1 MLERFGIAL
10 AIVVCLPTTG
20 LARDVYVG
28 VYLHDLSRFRLKDG
42 MVDVDFEM
50 WAKWRGEVD
59 ENGEPARHSFDWTQ
73 LEVANAAEI
82 EMRFLGIESDRDWHT
97 ARWRV
102 RGILRGEFPM
112 HRFPYDV
119 QTVEVALELPN
130 QYGRLVAD
138 AAGSGVAPHFSLTDW
153 LYEAVFHVRKESI
166 TVNSDLGLLEREG
179 LPSTLHRV
187 SYQVRLKRPILTVA
201 LKMFLPLAIIV
212 LVALVALFLP
222 AGAAIGPRSSIGVTA
237 LLSCFAFQFTIADT
251 LPAVAYLTLADTL
264 FLIAYVFSS
273 SALVVTIASYG
284 AFRRGNDERS
294 LFIDRVARISL
305 PIVAFVAVIFAV
317 PSDEPEPEPELEPLV
332 MSEPEPSVRD
342 EVRIGV
348 FGLPRLTASPL
359 LYGTGY
365 GMLLELPDGE
375 QLPVLVETKPGV
387 DNEAIRFLSDG
398 RLEVTWSLREG
409 LRWSDGEPIVARDL
423 SLAWDAYDNPH
434 VESVETPDDRTL
446 VVTWKGRLAQALEGP
461 SVWPSHVLQSVFDE
475 GGYDAVRDHRR
486 AEPVPELGP
495 YHTVE
500 YVPGERLVA
509 EANEHFNGPPPA
521 IERVVVRAMSGEELV
536 AAFLRG
542 EIDVTS
548 PNSITMEQALEVQAQ
563 HPRHV
568 HIRPS
573 NAFVFLQPDLS
584 DPRLGQLEFRRALLQ
599 AIDRERIRQ
608 EVYGEGGRV
617 AHVPVPI
624 DVHGMVVTE
633 HDVDAARETLARL
646 NPAQAPVK
654 LIHGES
660 VLDRT
665 IGGAI
670 AEHLR
675 AAGVPL
681 EVETVSS
688 TATPARTAD
697 HGGLLLHV
705 IRGDREASPGRY
717 WNLRLE
723 NGDYVY
729 ATRHDAYTDEVH
741 ALVERE
747 RHALYPER
755 RMQLRDALLALT
767 SQNLP
772 NLPIVFAAERILADP
787 ALRDWD
793 YGSTEGFGTELR
805 RWHFVQE

>member
-1 MLERFGIAL
+1 
-10 AIVVCLPTTG
+10 
-20 LARDVYVG
+20 
-28 VYLHDLSRFRLKDG
+28 
-42 MVDVDFEM
+42 
-50 WAKWRGEVD
+50 
-59 ENGEPARHSFDWTQ
+59 
-73 LEVANAAEI
+73 
-82 EMRFLGIESDRDWHT
+82 
-97 ARWRV
+97 
-102 RGILRGEFPM
+102 
-112 HRFPYDV
+112 
-119 QTVEVALELPN
+119 
-130 QYGRLVAD
+130 
-138 AAGSGVAPHFSLTDW
+138 
-153 LYEAVFHVRKESI
+153 
-166 TVNSDLGLLEREG
+166 
-179 LPSTLHRV
+179 
-187 SYQVRLKRPILTVA
+187 
-201 LKMFLPLAIIV
+201 
-212 LVALVALFLP
+212 
-222 AGAAIGPRSSIGVTA
+222 
-237 LLSCFAFQFTIADT
+237 
-251 LPAVAYLTLADTL
+251 
-264 FLIAYVFSS
+264 
-273 SALVVTIASYG
+273 
-284 AFRRGNDERS
+284 
-294 LFIDRVARISL
+294 
-305 PIVAFVAVIFAV
+305 
-317 PSDEPEPEPELEPLV
+317 
-332 MSEPEPSVRD
+332 
-342 EVRIGV
+342 
-348 FGLPRLTASPL
+348 
-359 LYGTGY
+359 
-365 GMLLELPDGE
+365 
-375 QLPVLVETKPGV
+375 
-387 DNEAIRFLSDG
+387 
-398 RLEVTWSLREG
+398 
-409 LRWSDGEPIVARDL
+409 
-423 SLAWDAYDNPH
+423 
-434 VESVETPDDRTL
+434 
-446 VVTWKGRLAQALEGP
+446 
-461 SVWPSHVLQSVFDE
+461 VFDE